1 MSNIGKN
8 IVVLPSQL
16 NLEVRGW
23 KLYAKSP
30 FREKIMRFPPYTKIE
45 KRESLVGLVSSSI
58 KPEVYGSL
66 QRKLDA
72 FIYGISY
79 KYVKRLLF
87 VGVGYRAR
95 FDAQDSKTII
105 LRLGFSHEIRLKVP
119 EGLNLRIVKRN
130 NIILS
135 GYDFEEISQFAYKL
149 RSFRKPE
156 PFKGKGVVIKGEE
169 VRRKEGKKKKL

>member
-8 IVVLPSQL
+8 IVVLPPQL

-23 KLYAKSP
+23 KLFADGPAGKKVIS
-30 FREKIMRFPPYTKIE
+30 FPPYTKIE
-45 KRESLVGLVSSSI
+45 KRESLVGLISSTI
-58 KPEVYGSL
+58 KPELYGSL

-72 FIYGISY
+72 FIYGMSY

-95 FDAQDSKTII
+95 LDAQDSSTII
-105 LRLGFSHEIRLKVP
+105 LRLGYSHEISLKIP
-119 EGLNLRIVKRN
+119 EGLSLKIVKRN
-130 NIILS
+130 NIILN
-135 GYDFEEISQFAYKL
+135 GHDLEEISQFAYKL
-149 RSFRKPE
+149 RSYRKPE
-156 PFKGKGVVIKGEE
+156 PFKGKGVVIKGEQ